1 MKRIPPLVGIAL
13 ALPLAIA
20 LAACSEKQTLE
31 LPGDSTATAVSS
43 PAASPTPAPTG
54 AAGDELPATL
64 RQMLADLAAARNLPA
79 PQNLKAE
86 LVARSELPELLDSL
100 LTADDRRWFA
110 ETTTLYRL
118 LGHLR
123 KDQDYLTVWQ
133 SFGSDS
139 ILGLYSP
146 VDNQLWVVHEDGAAV
161 DFDNLPRQEKETL
174 AHELL
179 HAVQDYSFN
188 LDDVYESIVDDL
200 DRNLAWTAAVEG
212 DAVTH
217 EGIYAKRYMSLRAP
231 SGRAFLL
238 ADAAQ
243 ASDVPPSIAREIYFP
258 YTTGADWI
266 RAIVAKEG
274 TKKVDEMLAN
284 PPRGTAYVLHPELLE
299 SGWQPADVKL
309 PALEPALGSGWRH
322 ESGGQWGEFGIQNYF
337 RLRLRSLD
345 AVNAAKGWA
354 GDRYDVYVNGDESVA
369 VFRVKFASA
378 ADAQEFASAQQNLL
392 KDVKASFSK
401 DGSIDL
407 ARLPDGNVTATI
419 TPSGDEV
426 VFAIGSSQQVA
437 ARALKALAG
446 G

>member
-1 MKRIPPLVGIAL
+1 MKRPPLLAGIAL
-13 ALPLAIA
+13 AFVFVLAV
-20 LAACSEKQTLE
+20 AACSEKQA
-31 LPGDSTATAVSS
+31 PAPNGDSTATAVSS
-43 PAASPTPAPTG
+43 PGSTATPESTSIAS
-54 AAGDELPATL
+54 DELPATL

-79 PQNLKAE
+79 PTNLKAE
-86 LVARSELPELLDSL
+86 LVARSDLPELLDSL
-100 LTADDRRWFA
+100 LTEDDRRWFA
-110 ETTTLYRL
+110 QTTTLYRL

-146 VDNQLWVVHEDGAAV
+146 VDNQLWVVHDDGAAV

-179 HAVQDYSFN
+179 HAVQDYSFS
-188 LDDVYESIVDDL
+188 LDEVYEAIVDDL

-231 SGRAFLL
+231 SGRAFLF

-243 ASDVPPSIAREIYFP
+243 TTDVPPSIARELYFP

-266 RAIVAKEG
+266 RAIVTKQG
-274 TKKVDEMLAN
+274 TKKVDEMLVN

-299 SGWQPADVKL
+299 SGWQPAEVKL
-309 PALEPALGSGWRH
+309 PALEAALGSGWKR
-322 ESGGQWGEFGIQNYF
+322 ESGGHWGEFGIQNYL

-392 KDVKASFSK
+392 KDVRASFSK

-407 ARLPDGNVTATI
+407 ARLPDGNATATI

-437 ARALKALAG
+437 ARALKAIAG